1 MLATDAALKDHI
13 EATRDARLED
23 YMKFLR
29 IPSISGQPQHAP
41 DCRRAAEWIAVA
53 MAEAGL
59 EHAEVCETGGH
70 PVVYADWLHAPGAPT
85 VLVYA
90 HYDVQ
95 PVDPL
100 DLWTSPPFEPVI
112 VDGKMLARGA
122 SDDKAHII
130 AHLAAARGMLATR
143 GALPINVKYI
153 FEGEEESSSVHLE
166 TWLEQEREKVAAD
179 VAIISDSGFF
189 EGNLPA
195 IVIGLRGIMY
205 AQIDVVGTEV
215 DLHSGGYGG
224 VVENPANALA
234 NIIAALKGPDGRIR
248 IPGFYDDVRPL
259 SDDDRA
265 HIADL
270 PLDVEAYRERI
281 GVSHLVGEVG
291 FSPLE
296 RRGAR
301 PTLDVN
307 GIWGGFMGEGS
318 KTIIPAHAHAKVSCR
333 LVPDQDPLTIFEA
346 FRDYVAEV
354 APPGVTTTV
363 QYIGGGSPSLTQ
375 IHHPATQAVA
385 RAIEATFGRAPL
397 YVREGGSIPVCSCF
411 DQVLGMPVV
420 LLGFV
425 QPDSQAHAPNEWMSL
440 ENLDTGILTIARA
453 WDELAGLNR

>member
-1 MLATDAALKDHI
+1 MLATDAAFQDHI
-13 EATRDARLED
+13 EATRDARLAD
-23 YMKFLR
+23 YMTFLR
-29 IPSISGQPQHAP
+29 IPSISGQPQHAA
-41 DCRRAAEWIAVA
+41 DCRRAAEWIAA
-53 MAEAGL
+53 ALAEAGL

-112 VDGKMLARGA
+112 VDGNMLARGA

-130 AHLAAARGMLATR
+130 AHLAAAEGLLATR
-143 GALPINVKYI
+143 GRLPINIKYI

-166 TWLEQEREKVAAD
+166 TWLEQERDKVAAD
-179 VAIISDSGFF
+179 VAVISDTGFF
-189 EGNLPA
+189 EGNLPS
-195 IVIGLRGIMY
+195 ITVGLRGIMY
-205 AQIDVVGTEV
+205 AQIDVVGTAV

-224 VVENPANALA
+224 IVENPANALA

-281 GVSHLVGEVG
+281 GVPQLVGEAG
-291 FSPLE
+291 FTPLE

-363 QYIGGGSPSLTQ
+363 QYIGGGSPSVMQ
-375 IHHPATQAVA
+375 VHHPATQAVA
-385 RAIEATFGRAPL
+385 RAIESTFGRAPL

-411 DQVLGMPVV
+411 DTVLGLPVV
-420 LLGFV
+420 MLGFV
-425 QPDSQAHAPNEWMSL
+425 QPDSHAHAPNEWMSL
-440 ENLDTGILTIARA
+440 DNLDKGILAIARA
-453 WDELAGLNR
+453 WDELATLNS